1 MIPARSRRG
10 CELRRFFRTLL
21 IIVALLIST
30 VLIAAAVFR
39 VDRPLRIGV
48 SAVAHDLCSKAF
60 ISGLDPDQVFAD
72 SLATREGL
80 KTIASAI
87 HYQVDQAKHE
97 ARVKLGMTGLFSA
110 RAVFYPGFGCI
121 VLHGALPK
129 ELPSSAQLM
138 AARSNAGAILPD
150 IAGPEVVEP
159 QDAKLRQALSD
170 AFEEPADG
178 PPRRTKAVVV
188 VHDGHVIAERYA
200 HGFGV
205 DTPMMGF
212 SMTKSVLNA
221 LVGVLVMQGRVK
233 IAAPA
238 PIQAWSQPNDPRRAI
253 TIEQLM
259 RMTSGL
265 DLDEEDVGPANPS
278 DQMLYL
284 QRDMTAFAQSRKLIA
299 APGTRFAYSS
309 GDTQIVSGV
318 VRAAAG
324 PAAIDAFELADRELF
339 APLGMHHVTVEV
351 DATGTMIGCNYMFAS
366 ARDWARFGLLYAD
379 DGIVGDRRIL
389 PAGWIDFSTSPTLG
403 SSYGAGFWTARGKGG
418 LADALRENGVPSDAF
433 LASGNLGQRLLIIP
447 SLHLVIVR
455 LGDATDLTHDVRGLM
470 LLARDVIASL

>member
-1 MIPARSRRG
+1 
-10 CELRRFFRTLL
+10 LRRFFRTLL
-21 IIVALLIST
+21 IIAGLLLCA
-30 VLIAAAVFR
+30 VLIAGAVFR

-48 SAVAHDLCSKAF
+48 SAVAHDLCSKSF
-60 ISGLDPDQVFAD
+60 ISGLNPDQVFAD
-72 SLATREGL
+72 SLVTRPGL
-80 KTIASAI
+80 KTIAAAI

-97 ARVKLGMTGLFSA
+97 VRVRLGTGPLISA

-121 VLHGALPK
+121 VLHGAAPK

-138 AARSNAGAILPD
+138 AARSNAGAILAD
-150 IAGPEVVEP
+150 IAGPDVVEP
-159 QDAKLRQALSD
+159 QDATLRQALSD
-170 AFEEPADG
+170 AFEESADG

-188 VHDGHVIAERYA
+188 VHHGHIIAERYA
-200 HGFGV
+200 RGLGV
-205 DTPMMGF
+205 DTPLMGF
-212 SMTKSVLNA
+212 SMTKSMLNA
-221 LVGVLVMQGRVK
+221 LVGVLVMQGRLK
-233 IAAPA
+233 IADPA
-238 PIQAWSQPNDPRRAI
+238 PIEAWSQPNDPRRAI
-253 TIEQLM
+253 TIAQLM

-265 DLDEEDVGPANPS
+265 DLDEVDVGPANPS
-278 DQMLYL
+278 DRMLYL
-284 QRDMTAFAQSRKLIA
+284 ERDMTAFARRRKLIA

-309 GDTQIVSGV
+309 GSMQIVSGV

-366 ARDWARFGLLYAD
+366 ARDWARFGLLYAN

-403 SSYGAGFWTARGKGG
+403 TSYGAGFWTARGKGG
-418 LADALRENGVPSDAF
+418 IADALRENGVPSDAF

-455 LGDATDLTHDVRGLM
+455 LGDATDLTNDARALA
-470 LLARDVIASL
+470 LLARGVIASL